1 MYDLAFC
8 RQRRYQFE
16 TDLEKTEDRCEKIA
30 NIENSVNKIKI
41 LIVDDDPEIVLTF
54 KTGLESNGF
63 EVDSYNDPFLALKN
77 FKANFYDLLLID
89 IRMPDMTGFEF
100 YQKINKIDNK
110 AKVCFITA
118 FEVYYRALLENFS
131 DLYQKCFIQKPIS
144 IDKLVK
150 RIKTQLDIQN
160 N

>member
-1 MYDLAFC
+1 M
-8 RQRRYQFE
+8 RPTWR
-16 TDLEKTEDRCEKIA
+16 KTEGRYEIIA
-30 NIENSVNKIKI
+30 NIKNSVNKIKI
-41 LIVDDDPEIVLTF
+41 LIVDDDPDIVLTF

-63 EVDSYNDPFLALKN
+63 EVDFYNDPFLALKN

-89 IRMPDMTGFEF
+89 IRMPNMTGFEF

-118 FEVYYRALLENFS
+118 FEVYYRALLEEFA

-150 RIKTQLDIQN
+150 RIKTELYL
-160 N
+160 

>member
-1 MYDLAFC
+1 V
-8 RQRRYQFE
+8 
-16 TDLEKTEDRCEKIA
+16 I
-30 NIENSVNKIKI
+30 NIIRV
-41 LIVDDDPEIVLTF
+41 LIIDDDPDIVLTF

-63 EVDSYNDPFLALKN
+63 EIDSYNDPLLALKN

-89 IRMPDMTGFEF
+89 IRMPGLTGFEL

-118 FEVYYRALLENFS
+118 FEIYYRSLLEKFG
-131 DLYQKCFIQKPIS
+131 DLYQNCFIQKPIS

-150 RIKTQLDIQN
+150 RIKKELNIQN
-160 N
+160 H